1 MRKKLIA
8 ALSAHAW
15 SGTGTKGALWRRPK
29 KAPLAALS
37 LALFGALA
45 LSAADVAPAYADDT
59 NATPKSEVVYAKMD
73 GSGQVTDVFVVNML
87 KPDAPGQVVDYGNYG
102 AVVNLTD
109 TGALA
114 QGAGS
119 VTANATGEDFTYQ
132 GDAASKDLPWLVT
145 ITYRL
150 DGQEIDAAS
159 LAGAS
164 GKLEIV
170 IGTKDNPAV
179 DPVFFENYLL
189 QVTVALAQD
198 KADNVATPDGQI
210 ALAGSTTQVTFAGM
224 PDKENS
230 FTLTADV
237 QDFEMDGI
245 SFAAIPFSMAIDA
258 PDTTSLTSSFTE
270 LNDGIGAL
278 SDGAASL
285 AGGAQSLSLGIGE
298 LSSGVWGISSGASD
312 LASAA
317 MAIADSSALVKDG
330 LDTLSAKG
338 AGLASGSEE
347 INTGLQGLG
356 QAAASGQEL
365 FADPRF
371 AAFLGENPD
380 LMLAAGSA
388 QGVVGGVEDLAP
400 RYGDFNAGVQ
410 EYAAGVN
417 GLAGQYDAFNSG
429 VAQLSLGAS
438 QLASGAG
445 QVAEGTGPLSAGAS
459 QLSGGLDGL
468 SSGTST
474 LFSETQ
480 GMPGKVQDEIDKMV
494 AEYSK
499 KDFKPVSFTSP
510 KNTNV
515 GLVQFVI
522 SSEPIKAPAAAEKPE
537 PETNS
542 TFWDRLVALFS

>member
-1 MRKKLIA
+1 MKKKSIA
-8 ALSAHAW
+8 VLSANARSGSREQGALSPR
-15 SGTGTKGALWRRPK
+15 SK
-29 KAPLAALS
+29 KAPLAVLS

-45 LSAADVAPAYADDT
+45 FSAAGVAPAYADDT

-73 GSGQVTDVFVVNML
+73 GSGQVSNVFVVNML
-87 KPDAPGQVVDYGNYG
+87 KPDTPGQVVDYGNYST
-102 AVVNLTD
+102 VVNLTD
-109 TGALA
+109 TSALT
-114 QGAGS
+114 QGTGS
-119 VTANATGEDFTYQ
+119 VTANATGEAFTYQ
-132 GDAASKDLPWLVT
+132 GDAVSKDLPWLVT

-150 DGQEIDAAS
+150 DGKEIDAAS

-179 DPVFFENYLL
+179 DPVFFDNYLL
-189 QVTVALAQD
+189 QVTVSLAQD

-224 PDKENS
+224 PGKENS

-270 LNDGIGAL
+270 LNNGIGAL
-278 SDGAASL
+278 NDGAASL
-285 AGGAQSLSLGIGE
+285 AGGAQSLFQGIGE
-298 LSSGVWGISSGASD
+298 LSSGVWGLSSGASD

-317 MAIADSSALVKDG
+317 GAIADSSALVKGG

-338 AGLASGSEE
+338 ADLASGSDE
-347 INTGLQGLG
+347 INTGLQGLN
-356 QAAASGQEL
+356 QAAANGQEL

-371 AAFLGENPD
+371 EAFIGENPD

-400 RYGDFNAGVQ
+400 RYGAFNAGVQ
-410 EYAAGVN
+410 EYAAGVS

-429 VAQLSLGAS
+429 VAQLSLGAA

-445 QVAEGTGPLSAGAS
+445 QVAEGTGSLSSGAS

-480 GMPGKVQDEIDKMV
+480 GMPEKVQDEIDKMV

-510 KNTNV
+510 QNTNV

-522 SSEPIKAPAAAEKPE
+522 SSEPIKVPAAAEKPE
-537 PETNS
+537 QEANG